1 MPIYEYKCNACGHQE
16 EVLQKITEAPLTVC
30 PVCHANAMNKLI
42 SETSFQL
49 KGTGWYAT
57 DFRDKGK
64 PKVADKA
71 TETAT
76 DAKPSTDTTSG
87 GSQTS
92 TGTST
97 DTKSNDKA
105 TG

>member
-16 EVLQKITEAPLTVC
+16 EVLQKITEAPLTTC
-30 PVCHANAMNKLI
+30 PVCHADAMSKLI

-64 PKVADKA
+64 PKAADKSNEN
-71 TETAT
+71 TPE
-76 DAKPSTDTTSG
+76 AKPSTETAANDTKSG
-87 GSQTS
+87 T
-92 TGTST
+92 TTST
-97 DTKSNDKA
+97 DSKSNDKA